1 MLHGPPP
8 RQALWQALEVAKMPL
23 FLAMLLMSS
32 SWLGSWLREGKPP
45 PAPEGVIPDP
55 SQHVGDGEHG
65 GHGDKPHTAP
75 WYGTLWLTGVDY
87 FSSLGYAPGLAIMAA
102 GYVAPVA
109 TLILVLVTFLAAL
122 PVYAM
127 VAKHSHEGE
136 GSIKMIERL
145 TGRWGRLGWFGKTIV
160 LILLGFALTDF
171 VITITLS
178 AADAT
183 HHILQNPLLEPHV
196 PHSPVQVTALLIGG
210 LCLVF
215 LKGFKEAI
223 GLATAIALP
232 YMLLNA
238 VIIYAGVAEMSAHP
252 ELVTAWLGKIQHF
265 QVADLEASL
274 LRMSEEGAGPVGHLS
289 GGGLGMLLAV
299 SLLVFPKLALGMSG
313 FETGVSVMPHIYGTD
328 LQDRVRNT
336 RKLLLVAAVIMCVE
350 LLGANLVSTIVI
362 PEREFFHAT
371 AELPAGKASGRA
383 LAYLAHTLLGS
394 TFGTAYDLATVLILW
409 FAGASAMA
417 GLLNILPRYL
427 PRFGMSPSWLE
438 FRRPLVLVITFICL
452 VVTWFF
458 DADVEAQG
466 GAYAT
471 GVLVLMASGAFAVLL
486 AEWDKPRLRV
496 LFSVVLAV
504 FMYVLIVNAA
514 ERPDGMKIAGLFI
527 LTVVIASVW
536 SRWQRASELRVG
548 GIRFEDQLSEQL
560 WSELQDHHDV
570 VLIPLRSNTSEA
582 RKVCEARNLQH
593 HATMTSRY
601 AFLHVNLTEDPSQF
615 ASPIRIQVRR
625 DEEDFVIEVSDAV
638 AVANA
643 IAFVGL
649 RLNVREVVIGLLDSG
664 TPLVNALLYLLF
676 GTGEVGYAVRAIF
689 VRIREQTLAQQFEQ
703 RQSFDTE
710 RDKME
715 KELLRDMILLDPEVR
730 KAKMEE
736 MFAREQANFERNVQA
751 SPQLPRL
758 ILFD

>member
-1 MLHGPPP
+1 
-8 RQALWQALEVAKMPL
+8 MPL
-23 FLAMLLMSS
+23 FLAFLLST
-32 SWLGSWLREGKPP
+32 WFGRWLREGKAPP
-45 PAPEGVIPDP
+45 PPEGVIPDP
-55 SQHVGDGEHG
+55 SHHVADANESAHGPGE
-65 GHGDKPHTAP
+65 PHAAP
-75 WYGTLWLTGVDY
+75 WYATLWLTGVDY
-87 FSSLGYAPGLAIMAA
+87 FSSLGYAPSLAILAA

-109 TLILVLVTFLAAL
+109 TLLLVFVTFAAAL
-122 PVYAM
+122 PVYSM

-160 LILLGFALTDF
+160 LMLLGFALTDF

-183 HHILQNPLLEPHV
+183 HHILENPLLTPYV
-196 PHSPVQVTALLIGG
+196 PHSPVQVTFLLIGA

-223 GLATAIALP
+223 GLAVAIALP
-232 YMLLNA
+232 YMVLNA
-238 VIIYAGVAEMSAHP
+238 VIIGAGLQRIAEEPA
-252 ELVTAWLGKIQHF
+252 LLQTWLAKIQQF
-265 QVADLEASL
+265 SVKDLEGSL
-274 LRMSEEGAGPVGHLS
+274 LRMAEEGAGPVGHLS
-289 GGGLGMLLAV
+289 GGGWPMLLAV

-313 FETGVSVMPHIYGTD
+313 FETGVSVMPHIRGTD
-328 LQDRVRNT
+328 LADRVRNT
-336 RKLLLVAAVIMCVE
+336 RKLLLVAAILMCVE

-362 PEREFFHAT
+362 PEKEFFHAT
-371 AELPAGKASGRA
+371 PDAPAGKASGRA
-383 LAYLAHTLLGS
+383 LAWLAHNLLGS
-394 TFGTAYDLATVLILW
+394 TFGTVYDLATVLILW

-438 FRRPLVLVITFICL
+438 FRRPLVLVITSICL
-452 VVTWFF
+452 LVTWFF

-471 GVLVLMASGAFAVLL
+471 GVLVLMSSGAFAVLL
-486 AEWDKPRLRV
+486 AEWDKPRLRM
-496 LFSVVLAV
+496 LFGSILGV
-504 FMYVLIVNAA
+504 FLYVLIVNAA

-527 LTVVIASVW
+527 LTVVLASVW
-536 SRWQRASELRVG
+536 SRWVRASELRVG
-548 GIRFEDQLSEQL
+548 GLRFDDALSENLWRQL
-560 WSELQDHHDV
+560 TSYNDV
-570 VLIPLRSNTSEA
+570 VLIPLRSNTHEA
-582 RKVCEARNLQH
+582 RQKCEARHLQH
-593 HATMTSRY
+593 HATLTSRY

-615 ASPIRIQVRR
+615 ASPIRIQVRE
-625 DEEDFVIEVSDAV
+625 DGPDFVIEVSDAV

-643 IAFVGL
+643 IAFVAL
-649 RLNVREVVIGLLDSG
+649 RLHVREVVIGLLDSG

-689 VRIREQTLAQQFEQ
+689 VRIREQTLAQQFEERQ
-703 RQSFDTE
+703 RFDDQ

-715 KELLRDMILLDPEVR
+715 KELLRDMILLDPEER
-730 KAKMEE
+730 QTKMAA
-736 MFAREQANFERNVQA
+736 MFAKEQSEFEAKICNAQK
-751 SPQLPRL
+751 LPRL